1 MTLILLKKYHD
12 LKIMFC
18 PIRPGLCTPHTRDI
32 VTPNVNAIERDI
44 LTPNNPDQG
53 MLRLHRQKF

>member
-1 MTLILLKKYHD
+1 MTS
-12 LKIMFC
+12 
-18 PIRPGLCTPHTRDI
+18 RLCFAPLGQDSAHHTPHTTDI